1 MIKFVPSYFSTAFS
15 YGMNNLFC
23 RSPDYDNFGDVDMD
37 PNNFDFNEVIDVR
50 QLLQL
55 GDEFLN
61 VAPMPNQPNQPN
73 F

>member
-1 MIKFVPSYFSTAFS
+1 M
-15 YGMNNLFC
+15 
-23 RSPDYDNFGDVDMD
+23 YDENFGDVDMD

-73 F
+73 FWRYVKQKGKAV